1 VPLLL
6 LGLSSLNQAREP
18 STPRET
24 RLKLEAEGVAL
35 VQRAFKLN
43 NKSSAAALALAS
55 ISGQGAQIPLA
66 SKLAERA
73 IQFADNKRHSVLA
86 NSERGRLGF
95 VAGDVG
101 DAGPFIAAA
110 KAEEGAAGVNVMAE
124 LTLGQIAIKSG
135 EWVRASFHYGK
146 LIPGNLREALNFIE
160 QSAKRL
166 NGNGPLEFTVLHACL
181 LAYAHP
187 GMKEDEIARNRATAR
202 TMLTEL
208 HHLVASAE
216 TEEDWA
222 KLRGIGE
229 DAEIFIDLGR
239 MWQEESLEKAI
250 GSYQTAVS
258 ITANEEAAE
267 NTKVDQRS
275 VRLSS
280 NLGTLFQLQ
289 GNVETGERMYQEA
302 LSKIAEEEGKEAEVV
317 KTILAYNL
325 GRAYEDE
332 GDVVKATQWYRD
344 VLRQHPEHM
353 ECELLALCL

>member
-1 VPLLL
+1 MLGLAPDMSPDPRIGLGLCAWVLGDKQTAEVAWNRASQRVSHRASSCPFSAHAQDPSSWVPLLL

-24 RLKLEAEGVAL
+24 RLKLEAEGVAS

-135 EWVRASFHYGK
+135 K
-146 LIPGNLREALNFIE
+146 C
-160 QSAKRL
+160 
-166 NGNGPLEFTVLHACL
+166 TACC
-181 LAYAHP
+181 
-187 GMKEDEIARNRATAR
+187 IAQ
-202 TMLTEL
+202 
-208 HHLVASAE
+208 
-216 TEEDWA
+216 
-222 KLRGIGE
+222 I
-229 DAEIFIDLGR
+229 
-239 MWQEESLEKAI
+239 
-250 GSYQTAVS
+250 
-258 ITANEEAAE
+258 
-267 NTKVDQRS
+267 
-275 VRLSS
+275 
-280 NLGTLFQLQ
+280 
-289 GNVETGERMYQEA
+289 
-302 LSKIAEEEGKEAEVV
+302 
-317 KTILAYNL
+317 
-325 GRAYEDE
+325 
-332 GDVVKATQWYRD
+332 
-344 VLRQHPEHM
+344 
-353 ECELLALCL
+353 